1 MKTKDIKDYL
11 YKASREN
18 PGVAWLR
25 PEGHNNSI
33 PHEMSE
39 YIKRAF
45 TQVDEEDYKGRK
57 WFKVHDSKYD
67 SKYGAYMI
75 CLVTEEWRNTT
86 ASEFYGVGS
95 YDHTGL
101 AE

>member
-39 YIKRAF
+39 FIQKTF
-45 TQVDEEDYKGRK
+45 SLVDSNDYKGRK
-57 WFKVHDSKYD
+57 WFKVFDCKYD
-67 SKYGAYMI
+67 SKFGAYMI
-75 CLVTEEWRNTT
+75 CLETEERRDTT
-86 ASEFYGVGS
+86 DGEFYGIGS
-95 YDHTGL
+95 YDYTGM
-101 AE
+101 AD